1 MPGGEGS
8 RDSPGTRKELV
19 MGQQDSEFGF
29 VESERTDENT
39 VTTVIVTGD
48 GATAHP
54 CPGGLTADDL
64 VD

>member
-1 MPGGEGS
+1 
-8 RDSPGTRKELV
+8 